1 MYKKVALYGLA
12 FGSLSASM
20 ILINYLNKLYLT
32 RSFVSAIPVLAN
44 VIIVGFGVYFLIKK
58 IMFDPNKKPISLGK
72 ALFASLLTALIAA
85 VCNIAAYQH
94 IKLNK
99 KEYFE
104 DFRNTQ
110 IKQMDIHLSK
120 DTSLNLSEIS
130 KKKEEATRN
139 LDENMSTGSF
149 ARTEIQMFLSVA
161 LVITLL
167 VYVANQKR
175 Q

>member
-1 MYKKVALYGLA
+1 MYKKVVLYGLA

-20 ILINYLNKLYLT
+20 ILINFLNKLYLT

-44 VIIVGFGVYFLIKK
+44 VVIVGLGIYFLIKK
-58 IMFDPNKKPISLGK
+58 IMFDPSTKPISLGK
-72 ALFASLLTALIAA
+72 ALFASLMTALIAA
-85 VCNIAAYQH
+85 LCNIAAYQH
-94 IKLNK
+94 IKHNK

-110 IKQMDIHLSK
+110 IKQMDAAFNS
-120 DTSLNLSEIS
+120 DTTLNLNAKIE
-130 KKKEEATRN
+130 KKKTSIRN
-139 LDENMSTGSF
+139 LDENMSVGSF

-167 VYVANQKR
+167 IYIANQKR